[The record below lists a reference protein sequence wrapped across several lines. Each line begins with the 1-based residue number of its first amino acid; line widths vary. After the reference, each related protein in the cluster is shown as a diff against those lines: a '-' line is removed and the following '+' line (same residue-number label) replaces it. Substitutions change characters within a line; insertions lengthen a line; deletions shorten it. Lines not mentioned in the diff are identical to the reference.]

1 MPTHLRAFVF
11 IAVMTLVMFALIRKP
26 ITASLI
32 SDEDFLRRRNA
43 WFAITAAAFLTHS
56 FWIFSFVTAG
66 VAWYAAQR
74 DRNTIALY
82 VSLVFAVP
90 LFQVPIPGFGIVNY
104 LFMLDHQRL
113 LALVLLV
120 PLVFRWIQSKEP
132 VDNVHRIVHT
142 FVLMYWAMV
151 VLNYLT
157 YDSPTETMRAALVY
171 GLSAWILFYAAARGA
186 NSVRQLRETMLMY
199 VMVMSMLGVMGI
211 FEMLRGWQIYESLR
225 VPLLGSNMGISNYLV
240 REGGFMDFL
249 RAMVTAGH
257 SIVLGYMMMIGV
269 VFWVALRSVLM
280 PGKWGLVVL
289 GGILLGSLS
298 SMSRGPWLG
307 LAVSLLVTVLTGP
320 GMAKRLGLVSLT
332 ILCVL
337 AVLLVAPFG
346 EKIIAFLPFV
356 GTVETAN
363 IDYRQRL
370 FEVSM
375 VVFWDN
381 PMLGNFM
388 ALKDPRME
396 EMRQGQGIIDVVNS
410 YIGIGLSY
418 GFVGIALFVFPF
430 VVVMFSVFRV
440 ARKAEAFNPTVGVTG
455 RALLGA
461 TVGILVV
468 IGTASSIEFVPVIY
482 WLMLGMCTSY
492 VTTAKRV
499 VQQHQTAL
507 AQAAQFNRQ
516 RVSAKPGVGVDFGRA
531 TPSLR

>member
-1 MPTHLRAFVF
+1 MPMHLRAFVF
-11 IAVMTLVMFALIRKP
+11 VAFMTLVMFALIRKP

-43 WFAITAAAFLTHS
+43 WFAITAAAFLSHN
-56 FWIFSFVTAG
+56 FWVFSVITAG
-66 VAWYAAQR
+66 VAWYTAQR
-74 DRNTIALY
+74 DRNPLALY

-113 LALVLLV
+113 LAIVLLL
-120 PLVFRWIQSKEP
+120 PLVFRGVQSKEP
-132 VDNVHRIVHT
+132 VDSVHRIVHA

-151 VLNYLT
+151 VVNYLI
-157 YDSPTETMRAALVY
+157 YDSPTGTMRAAVVY
-171 GLSAWILFYAAARGA
+171 GLSAWMLFYAAARGA
-186 NSVRQLRETMLMY
+186 NNVRQLRETMMMY
-199 VMVMSMLGVMGI
+199 VMAMSVLGVVGV
-211 FEMLRGWQIYESLR
+211 FEMLRGWQVYESLR
-225 VPLLGSNMGISNYLV
+225 EPLGGPAAGITSFLV
-240 REGGFMDFL
+240 REGGFMSFL
-249 RAMVTAGH
+249 RAMVTGGH
-257 SIVLGYMMMIGV
+257 AIVFGYMMMIAI
-269 VFWVALRSVLM
+269 VFWVALRGVLLPKM
-280 PGKWGLVVL
+280 WGLVVL
-289 GGILLGSLS
+289 CSLALGSLS
-298 SMSRGPWLG
+298 SMSRGPWVGMAVALMVTT
-307 LAVSLLVTVLTGP
+307 LAGP
-320 GMAKRLGLVSLT
+320 GMAKRLGLVLMT
-332 ILCVL
+332 IVGIT

-346 EKIIAFLPFV
+346 EEIVAFLPFV
-356 GTVETAN
+356 GTVETGN

-381 PMLGNFM
+381 PFLGSFS
-388 ALKDPRME
+388 ALSDPRME

-410 YIGIGLSY
+410 YVGIGLSY
-418 GFVGIALFVFPF
+418 GFLGIALFLLPF
-430 VVVMFSVFRV
+430 VIAMFSVFRA
-440 ARKAEAFNPTVGVTG
+440 ARKAEIYNPTVGLTG

-499 VQQHQTAL
+499 VQQHQMAL
-507 AQAAQFNRQ
+507 AQAAKFNRQ
-516 RVSAKPGVGVDFGRA
+516 GPSAKPGIGVDFGRA

>member
-11 IAVMTLVMFALIRKP
+11 IAFMTLVMFALIRKP

-43 WFAITAAAFLTHS
+43 WFAITAAAFLSHN
-56 FWIFSFVTAG
+56 FWVFSVITAG
-66 VAWYAAQR
+66 VAWYTAQR
-74 DRNTIALY
+74 DRNPLALY

-90 LFQVPIPGFGIVNY
+90 LFQIPIPGFGIVNY

-113 LALVLLV
+113 LAIVLLL
-120 PLVFRWIQSKEP
+120 PLVFRGVQSKEP
-132 VDNVHRIVHT
+132 VDSVHRIVHA

-151 VLNYLT
+151 VVNYLI

-171 GLSAWILFYAAARGA
+171 GLSAWVLFYAAARGA
-186 NSVRQLRETMLMY
+186 NSVRQLRETMMMY
-199 VMVMSMLGVMGI
+199 VMAMSVLGIVGI
-211 FEMLRGWQIYESLR
+211 FEMLRGWQVYESLR
-225 VPLLGSNMGISNYLV
+225 EPLGGPAAGITPFLL
-240 REGGFMDFL
+240 REGGFMSFL
-249 RAMVTAGH
+249 RAMVTGGH
-257 SIVLGYMMMIGV
+257 AIVFGYMMMVAV
-269 VFWVALRSVLM
+269 VFWVALRGVLL
-280 PGKWGLVVL
+280 PKKWGLVVL
-289 GGILLGSLS
+289 GGLALGSLS
-298 SMSRGPWLG
+298 AMSRGPWVGIAAG
-307 LAVSLLVTVLTGP
+307 LMVTTLTGP
-320 GMAKRLGLVSLT
+320 GMTKRLGMVMLT
-332 ILCVL
+332 IVGIT

-346 EKIIAFLPFV
+346 DEIIAFLPFV

-375 VVFWDN
+375 NVFWDN
-381 PMLGNFM
+381 RYFGNFM

-410 YIGIGLSY
+410 YVGIGLSY
-418 GFVGIALFVFPF
+418 GFLGITLFVVPF
-430 VVVMFSVFRV
+430 VVAMVSVLRV
-440 ARKAEAFNPTVGVTG
+440 ARKAEAYNPTVGLTG

-482 WLMLGMCTSY
+482 WLMLGLCTSY

-499 VQQHQTAL
+499 VQQHQMAL

-516 RVSAKPGVGVDFGRA
+516 TPAARPTGGVDLARPS
-531 TPSLR
+531 PSLR